1 MNQKRIL
8 IKLGG
13 ASLQDDSVLSKVA
26 SCIDQYRGLG
36 YQVILVHGGGPA
48 INQELAR
55 RNIEWSFV
63 KGQRVTT
70 PEMMDVIEMVLSGS
84 INPKIVKFLNARG
97 LSSFGFSGVDGP
109 TLLCSRAS
117 QELGMV
123 GVVEQVNSRWIEDL
137 LLQQS
142 SPIPVIAPLGTN
154 TMGESFNVNADWAA
168 SRLASA
174 LKVQQMIFLTDQKG
188 ILDQRK
194 MQIKDISQLQLEDL
208 VETET
213 VTGGMYT
220 KVLTILHAL
229 ENGVQSVRVLNA
241 NDCLEALVNDRIGT
255 WCLNER
261 TFQKIQQKAKAETY
275 AAV

>member
-1 MNQKRIL
+1 MNHKRIL

-13 ASLQDDSVLSKVA
+13 ASLQDESILSKVA
-26 SCIDQYRGLG
+26 ACIEQYRSLG
-36 YQVILVHGGGPA
+36 YQVVLVHGGGPA
-48 INQELAR
+48 INQELSR
-55 RNIEWSFV
+55 RNIDWSFV

-97 LSSFGFSGVDGP
+97 LFSFGFSGVDGP

-117 QELGMV
+117 SELGMV

-137 LLQQS
+137 LSQQS
-142 SPIPVIAPLGTN
+142 APIPVIAPLGTN

-168 SRLASA
+168 ARLASA

-188 ILDQRK
+188 IFDQRK
-194 MQIKDISQLQLEDL
+194 IQIKDISQLQLEELID
-208 VETET
+208 TEA
-213 VTGGMYT
+213 VSGGMYT
-220 KVLTILHAL
+220 KALTILHAL
-229 ENGVQSVRVLNA
+229 ENGIQSVRVLNA

-261 TFQKIQQKAKAETY
+261 TYQKIQQKAKVETY